1 MVERFA
7 VCECFL
13 VAVADSPL
21 QYLYLLMKFAALITF
36 ITLMYASEVTTR
48 LSVTK
53 ISEEIIAL
61 IVGIH

>member
-1 MVERFA
+1 
-7 VCECFL
+7 

-36 ITLMYASEVTTR
+36 ITLMYASEVTTH

-53 ISEEIIAL
+53 ISEEKIAL
-61 IVGIH
+61 IVGIHRRNC